1 MNDKHR
7 EFDIIVIGAT
17 GFTGTLVA
25 EYLCNRYGVDAGLR
39 WAAAGR
45 SATQLA
51 AVRVSLGP
59 AAAALP
65 LISPAVLAWC

>member
-25 EYLCNRYGVDAGLR
+25 EYLCNRYGIDAGLR

-45 SATQLA
+45 SA
-51 AVRVSLGP
+51 
-59 AAAALP
+59 
-65 LISPAVLAWC
+65 

>member
-45 SATQLA
+45 SATKLA
-51 AVRVSLGP
+51 ALRVSLRSRC
-59 AAAALP
+59 AN
-65 LISPAVLAWC
+65 SPAVLAWC